1 MRIHSVTFR
10 RVTFRL
16 TSYLGLLLITAVTSL
31 TTEWAQAEDAKRKA
45 TNDKTK
51 SISAAME
58 SFIEGL
64 PKLYESVSKSIVRV
78 ERTGTW
84 NVTGVIVST
93 EGHILVGNGFGS
105 DDSSI
110 WGQTD
115 MKVHLNDGRTVTA
128 KAAGWSVEWRL
139 AVMKINEEGPWPA
152 IKLGSTKN
160 FEFLRPYLFESEL
173 VVQRNTAQRNTAPSA
188 R

>member
-93 EGHILVGNGFGS
+93 EGHIVVGNGFVLVNGIGS
-105 DDSSI
+105 DDV
-110 WGQTD
+110 
-115 MKVHLNDGRTVTA
+115 KVHLSTHG
-128 KAAGWSVEWRL
+128 KAAGLLNARNR
-139 AVMKINEEGPWPA
+139 KITL
-152 IKLGSTKN
+152 IR
-160 FEFLRPYLFESEL
+160 F
-173 VVQRNTAQRNTAPSA
+173 VV
-188 R
+188 